1 MSKREEIP
9 RTNPSEI
16 EALIERVKQND
27 LKEGDVQ
34 LLERLLRLLLSLTNL
49 LQQKNASIKV

>member
-9 RTNPSEI
+9 TTNPAEI

-34 LLERLLRLLLSLTNL
+34 LLERLL
-49 LQQKNASIKV
+49 